1 MHGGRGCY
9 KAPVAWI
16 LDLDGVVWLSER
28 PIPGSIEAIA
38 ALRDAGHR
46 VMFLTNNAGPTVAD
60 LVAKLCDMGVPA
72 EPDELVTSAQA
83 AASLLDPGTTALLC
97 AGPGVREALEARGVE
112 VVREGDADAVVVG
125 FHRDFD
131 YHRLTAAFLAVHHG
145 ARLIG
150 TNDDTT
156 YPTPDGPIPGGGAIL
171 AAVAAAA
178 GIEPEVAGKP
188 YAPMAALL
196 ATRLEGPGRDGSGH
210 SEDGRDSILV
220 GDRPSTDGLMARRL
234 ELPFALVLSGVTGE
248 EAIPTDDPP
257 DYVVPDLATLVKQLL
272 AEEPGG

>member
-1 MHGGRGCY
+1 M
-9 KAPVAWI
+9 AWV
-16 LDLDGVVWLSER
+16 LDLDGVVWLSEQ
-28 PIPGSIEAIA
+28 PIPGSPEAIA
-38 ALRDAGHR
+38 ALREAGHR
-46 VMFLTNNAGPTVAD
+46 VMFLTNNAGPRVAD
-60 LVAKLCDMGVPA
+60 LVAKLRGMGVPA
-72 EPDELVTSAQA
+72 EPDEVVTSAQA
-83 AASLLDPGTTALLC
+83 AASMLEPGSTALLC

-131 YHRLTAAFLAVHHG
+131 YDRLTAAFLAVHHG
-145 ARLIG
+145 ALLVG

-178 GIEPEVAGKP
+178 GVEPVVAGKP

-196 ATRLEGPGRDGSGH
+196 AARLEGPSRGGEG
-210 SEDGRDSILV
+210 EGSILV

-234 ELPFALVLSGVTGE
+234 GLPFALVLSGVTAE
-248 EAIPTDDPP
+248 EAVPTDDPP
-257 DYVVPDLATLVKQLL
+257 DHVVPDLATLVEQQLGKQESTDQESTDQES
-272 AEEPGG
+272 ADQESA